1 MAGPQTSFY
10 SRGIQVIF
18 PGHLAP
24 NYSPRIHTKSGP
36 KNGTAFW
43 PKNGSTKGEAPQW
56 GITFCGPV
64 FGPESG
70 PVFGTAFWS
79 RASPIR
85 WPMHSWPC
93 RVDYDSFL
101 IRFSRPDTCMWCF
114 LRSGTCTSVLASTS
128 ACVHSKGPNLAQ
140 GPCFAHRPWA
150 PKGASS
156 RNGLPPLPLA

>member
-10 SRGIQVIF
+10 SRGMQVIF

-43 PKNGSTKGEAPQW
+43 PKNGSTKGEAHSGVSPFVVQ
-56 GITFCGPV
+56 
-64 FGPESG
+64 FGAESG
-70 PVFGTAFWS
+70 PVFGTAFWF

-93 RVDYDSFL
+93 RMEYDSFL
-101 IRFSRPDTCMWCF
+101 IRFSRPDTSMWCF
-114 LRSGTCTSVLASTS
+114 LRSGTSTSVLASTS
-128 ACVHSKGPNLAQ
+128 ACVHSSGPNLAQ
-140 GPCFAHRPWA
+140 GACLVNRPWA
-150 PKGASS
+150 PRRASS
-156 RNGLPPLPLA
+156 RNGSLLLLLA

>member
-70 PVFGTAFWS
+70 PVFWDRILVQRVPDSMAHALMALQDGLRFV
-79 RASPIR
+79 P
-85 WPMHSWPC
+85 HSILQT
-93 RVDYDSFL
+93 RHMYVV
-101 IRFSRPDTCMWCF
+101 FSQVGYMYECC
-114 LRSGTCTSVLASTS
+114 C
-128 ACVHSKGPNLAQ
+128 
-140 GPCFAHRPWA
+140 
-150 PKGASS
+150 
-156 RNGLPPLPLA
+156 